1 MRGLPPPRATMGA
14 VKEVLVRVAGL
25 LFAAAY
31 AAFLVSVYTRQPRT
45 VQQLAS
51 GVAASVGAY
60 QVDPVNF
67 QEGLRFFRND
77 QFPEARA
84 ALERAD
90 PARQDAPTQF
100 YIAYS
105 YYRQGWGRVYS
116 DDTLFGQ
123 GLEAV
128 DRAIALAPGGTLRV
142 DDPALDMKSA
152 DELKAELE
160 RGLTRDASDFNPLR
174 VLRQRR

>member
-1 MRGLPPPRATMGA
+1 MTASGAPEATNSRERA
-14 VKEVLVRVAGL
+14 VRAAGL
-25 LFAAAY
+25 VVSSAGCAALLWLF
-31 AAFLVSVYTRQPRT
+31 VHQPANL
-45 VQQLAS
+45 QELAG

-60 QVDPVNF
+60 QINQADF
-67 QEGLRFFRND
+67 DQGRQFFAGD
-77 QFPEARA
+77 KFVEARA
-84 ALERAD
+84 AFARAD
-90 PARQDAPTQF
+90 PASRHAVTQF

-116 DDTLFGQ
+116 DDTLFAQ

-128 DRAIALAPGGTLRV
+128 NRAVTLAPGGLLRV
-142 DDPALDMKSA
+142 DDAALDMKSA